1 MSESII
7 IVALAA
13 CWAGYLGWYWRQR
26 FRSSQQEKDQVNSF
40 SQGLGT
46 LGSARLLRDQSP
58 TAVYQSSS
66 SPLAPRSVQ
75 QAARRRRDVGITLGL
90 LCLTTLFA
98 ALAFGLVVWV
108 VHVLVDIAAGS
119 FAYFA
124 FQRRSIAAE
133 REMKVHMLYP
143 DRMVEQPPL
152 AGAGRAVN
160 G

>member
-26 FRSSQQEKDQVNSF
+26 FQSSLQEKDRVSSF
-40 SQGLGT
+40 SHGLGT
-46 LGSARLLRDQSP
+46 LGSARQLRDQSQM
-58 TAVYQSSS
+58 AVYQS
-66 SPLAPRSVQ
+66 SPLAPRSARE
-75 QAARRRRDVGITLGL
+75 AARRRRDVGITFGL

-98 ALAFGLVVWV
+98 ALAFGPILWV
-108 VHVLVDIAAGS
+108 IHVLVDIATGS
-119 FAYFA
+119 FAYLA
-124 FQRRSIAAE
+124 SQRRSLAAE

-143 DRMVEQPPL
+143 DRIADQQSLV
-152 AGAGRAVN
+152 GAGRAVN

>member
-13 CWAGYLGWYWRQR
+13 CWASYLGWYWRQR
-26 FRSSQQEKDQVNSF
+26 FQSSLQEKDRVSSF

-46 LGSARLLRDQSP
+46 LGSARQLRDQSQM
-58 TAVYQSSS
+58 AVYQS
-66 SPLAPRSVQ
+66 SPLAPRSARD
-75 QAARRRRDVGITLGL
+75 AARRRRDVGITLGL

-98 ALAFGLVVWV
+98 ALAFGPVVWV
-108 VHVLVDIAAGS
+108 IHVLVDGATGS
-119 FAYFA
+119 FAYFG
-124 FQRRSIAAE
+124 FRRRSIAAE

-143 DRMVEQPPL
+143 DRIADQHSL

>member
-7 IVALAA
+7 IVALAV
-13 CWAGYLGWYWRQR
+13 CWAGYLSWYWRQR
-26 FRSSQQEKDQVNSF
+26 FQSSLQEKDRVSSF
-40 SQGLGT
+40 SQGLGI
-46 LGSARLLRDQSP
+46 LGSARQVRDQTQ
-58 TAVYQSSS
+58 TAVYQS
-66 SPLAPRSVQ
+66 SPLAPRSARD
-75 QAARRRRDVGITLGL
+75 AARRRRDVGITLGL

-98 ALAFGLVVWV
+98 ALAFGPVVWV
-108 VHVLVDIAAGS
+108 IHLLVDIATGS

-124 FQRRSIAAE
+124 AQRRSLAAE

-143 DRMVEQPPL
+143 DRIADQHSL